1 MSKKENIPT
10 LDIPDAKAGSMLPE
24 LVANLMRN
32 LPGMAYRC
40 KNDEFWTMIFLSEGC
55 HAVTGY
61 LASELLHNTTLSYN
75 DLIHKED
82 RGYVRRCVDEAISNH
97 TRFQME
103 YRIVGKNG
111 DIRWVWEQGN
121 AIYSADNTVMF
132 LDGYL
137 AEITS
142 RKQIEEEIKQVAKS
156 MVELNATKDKFFS
169 LIAHDLQNPVYAI
182 LSLSEF
188 LAANLQ
194 NLSPA
199 DLTSFAT
206 QIQISAKGIYAL
218 LENLLDW
225 TKSQTG
231 KIKVQVEYLSL
242 PKLVS
247 FLIDQFQPTAN
258 EKHVSLEFIVTDDV
272 VVESDSHLLTTVLR
286 NLISNAIK
294 YSHLNS
300 VVSIYL
306 FHQKNTVHLE
316 VTDKGIGI
324 SKRNIGKIFSIDNE
338 VRMPGTKKE
347 PGSGLGLILAKDF
360 ADKIGAE
367 LSVNSKLNKGSTFTL
382 KMPVRFSP

>member
-1 MSKKENIPT
+1 
-10 LDIPDAKAGSMLPE
+10 
-24 LVANLMRN
+24 
-32 LPGMAYRC
+32 
-40 KNDEFWTMIFLSEGC
+40 
-55 HAVTGY
+55 
-61 LASELLHNTTLSYN
+61 
-75 DLIHKED
+75 
-82 RGYVRRCVDEAISNH
+82 
-97 TRFQME
+97 
-103 YRIVGKNG
+103 
-111 DIRWVWEQGN
+111 
-121 AIYSADNTVMF
+121 MF
-132 LDGYL
+132 LDGYI

-156 MVELNATKDKFFS
+156 MVEINATKDKFFS

-188 LAANLQ
+188 LAANIQ

-206 QIQISAKGIYAL
+206 QIQLSAKGIYTL

-231 KIKVQVEYLSL
+231 KIKVQIEYLSL

-247 FLIDQFQPTAN
+247 FLIDQFQTSAK
-258 EKHVSLEFIVTDDV
+258 EKHVSLEFIVTDDIM
-272 VVESDSHLLTTVLR
+272 VESDSHLLTSVIR

-294 YSHLNS
+294 YSHPNT

-306 FHQKNTVHLE
+306 FQQQDTVYLE

-324 SKRNIGKIFSIDNE
+324 SKRNLRKIFSLDND

-360 ADKIGAE
+360 ADKLGAQ
-367 LSVNSKLNKGSTFTL
+367 LSVNSKLNKGSIFTL
-382 KMPVRFSP
+382 IMPEKYSS